1 MSAIEA
7 LRVII
12 GGRVQGVGFRYFTVE
27 KARFHRLV
35 GFVRNLPDGQ
45 VEALAIGRRPDLEA
59 LLEDLTRGSALSRVS
74 QVSVS
79 WSTEAPA
86 GYVSFD
92 VIH

>member
-1 MSAIEA
+1 MGAIEA

-27 KARFHRLV
+27 KARLHGLV
-35 GFVRNLPDGQ
+35 GFVRNLPNGQ
-45 VEALAIGRRPDLEA
+45 VEALAIGRKPDLEA
-59 LLEDLTRGSALSRVS
+59 LLEDVKQGPALSRVS

-86 GYVSFD
+86 GYVNFD
-92 VIH
+92 VIR

>member
-1 MSAIEA
+1 MSAVEA
-7 LRVII
+7 LRVIV
-12 GGRVQGVGFRYFTVE
+12 GGRVQGVNFRYFTVE

-59 LLEDLTRGSALSRVS
+59 LLEEVKRGPALSRVS
-74 QVSVS
+74 QVFVS

-86 GYVSFD
+86 GCVSFN
-92 VIH
+92 VVH